1 MYISRPEPPQSGVPM
16 KVFTSKVFS
25 KAEPLYMSGMY
36 SQTSADKC
44 LTWRKCDQD
53 GAGQSSHGAGG
64 GTDGAGRFFS
74 DVPAPRICLLRPPVA
89 QVRIFFRTCAKRG
102 VICAKRGL
110 SCAKRS
116 VTCAGQKASVRKH
129 LTFPGRGIIL
139 YIPGMCTPGIQMG
152 KPKNN
157 VSL

>member
-16 KVFTSKVFS
+16 KVCTSKVFS

-44 LTWRKCDQD
+44 LTWRRCDQD
-53 GAGQSSHGAGG
+53 GAGEGTHGAGG

-89 QVRIFFRTCAKRG
+89 QVRILFSDLRQTGCHLRQTECHLRQTGCHLRRTERFRPETPHFSRTRHHI
-102 VICAKRGL
+102 VHTRY
-110 SCAKRS
+110 
-116 VTCAGQKASVRKH
+116 VH
-129 LTFPGRGIIL
+129 LRDTNGE
-139 YIPGMCTPGIQMG
+139 T
-152 KPKNN
+152 KK
-157 VSL
+157 